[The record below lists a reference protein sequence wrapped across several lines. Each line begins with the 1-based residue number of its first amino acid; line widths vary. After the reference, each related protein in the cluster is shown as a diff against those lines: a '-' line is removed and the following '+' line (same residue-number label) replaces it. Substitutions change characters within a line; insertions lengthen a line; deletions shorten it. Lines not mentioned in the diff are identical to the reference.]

1 MIRIGIE
8 LNNVIRNV
16 NKQILKYY
24 QKDIKPELDIDD
36 IDEKDNPFKYCA
48 FNSPTEKSE
57 FIYIDYP
64 YEIFGCAKTMS
75 KELPTLMNNWLSELT
90 NYEEDDVEISF
101 FSLNEESL
109 TIQSSYF
116 FLSKIGTRVRKIVFP
131 REVSDLWD
139 NYDVIITA
147 NPEVLNYFD
156 KFGDGYT
163 YIIRIAN
170 KVNEGCKSDKI
181 YGSLD
186 DVIRDKGLL
195 KELQEFVDNKGA
207 DKADEVGEIG
217 EEEIKL
223 IEEK

>member
-1 MIRIGIE
+1 MIKIGIE
-8 LNNVIRNV
+8 LNGVVRNV

-24 QKDIKPELDIDD
+24 QKDINPSLDLDET
-36 IDEKDNPFKYCA
+36 DEKDDVFKYA
-48 FNSPTEKSE
+48 KFESLTDKND

-75 KELPTLMNNWLSELT
+75 KDLPMLMNNWLSELT
-90 NYEEDDVEISF
+90 NYEDDDVEISF

-131 REVSDLWD
+131 REVSELWN
-139 NYDVIITA
+139 NYDVIVTA

-156 KFGDGYT
+156 KYGDGSTYT
-163 YIIRIAN
+163 IRIAN
-170 KVNEGCKSDKI
+170 NMNEGCKSDKI

-186 DVIRDKGLL
+186 DVIKDKELL
-195 KELQEFVDNKGA
+195 SELQEFVNNKGA
-207 DKADEVGEIG
+207 VKAEAIGKDET
-217 EEEIKL
+217 KL